1 LVDMTRP
8 AASLQ
13 VRRLQKRLESLGNDV
28 RRGERAR
35 LATWRPRLVGSAYA
49 GSAANLAAYLA
60 FRHHDIRDI
69 QDQLAV
75 LGLSSLGRTEAHVRS
90 GIAAVEAALAAF
102 LGDAASLEWVARI
115 GRLRD
120 AQARLVA
127 ERAAVLLGPERPERR
142 TRVMVTLPEEG
153 AADAGLVRDLVER
166 GMDIARINAAHDG
179 PDTWRAM
186 ALGVRSASRDAGRD
200 CRILLDLPGPK
211 MRIGPLPSAP
221 GRLRLRSPRDEG
233 GRSVFLLDGSGAPGT
248 AHPPEGEQ
256 ARVAVDAA
264 WLSQLE
270 VGDRIAWVDAHG
282 RPRTLRVET
291 QSGAETVAV
300 STSRGIAL
308 SEGIELILV
317 REKRKRGVGLVGR
330 FEPEPGSIAVHVG
343 DVLRLLADQPRPTPG
358 AGDANPGDP
367 WITCLQTGALEALQ
381 AGHHVDIDDGH
392 IVTRV
397 EAVDSNQALL
407 RVLTTRRPEERV
419 RADQG
424 LNFPNSPIRGQGF
437 GPDDLLALDVAADI
451 ADIVGLSFAQTPED
465 VDRLIEELDARGA
478 RDIGVIAKIETQGGV
493 ERLPDIIVAGASRR
507 PFGVMIARGDL
518 AIEIGYE
525 RLAEMQEELLWVCEA
540 ARVPVI
546 WATQV
551 LESMVKTGIPTRAE
565 LTDAAMGARAECV
578 MLNKGPHILDGVDTL
593 VDVVVRMETH
603 QSKKTSRL
611 RALQS
616 W

>member
-1 LVDMTRP
+1 
-8 AASLQ
+8 
-13 VRRLQKRLESLGNDV
+13 
-28 RRGERAR
+28 
-35 LATWRPRLVGSAYA
+35 
-49 GSAANLAAYLA
+49 
-60 FRHHDIRDI
+60 
-69 QDQLAV
+69 
-75 LGLSSLGRTEAHVRS
+75 
-90 GIAAVEAALAAF
+90 
-102 LGDAASLEWVARI
+102 
-115 GRLRD
+115 
-120 AQARLVA
+120 
-127 ERAAVLLGPERPERR
+127 
-142 TRVMVTLPEEG
+142 MVTLPEEG
-153 AADAGLVRDLVER
+153 VTDTGLVRDLVDH

-186 ALGVRSASRDAGRD
+186 ALVVRSASRDAGRD

-221 GRLRLRSPRDEG
+221 GRLRLRAPKDES
-233 GRSVFLLDGSGAPGT
+233 GRNVFLLDGSGAPGT
-248 AHPPEGEQ
+248 PNAPDGGQ

-264 WLSQLE
+264 WLARLE
-270 VGDRIAWVDAHG
+270 VGDRIACIDAKG
-282 RPRTLRVET
+282 RARTLQVDTR
-291 QSGAETVAV
+291 SGDEAV
-300 STSRGIAL
+300 SVSTRRGIAL
-308 SEGIELILV
+308 VEGTELLLV
-317 REKRKRGVGLVGR
+317 REKRKRGVGLVGP
-330 FEPEPGSIAVHVG
+330 FEPAPGSIAVKVG
-343 DVLRLLADQPRPTPG
+343 DVLRLLPFEPVSTRDSDGEQADGPWVACLE
-358 AGDANPGDP
+358 AGV
-367 WITCLQTGALEALQ
+367 LEALQ
-381 AGHHVDIDDGH
+381 VGHHVDIDDGH

-397 EAVDSNQALL
+397 EAVDANEALL

-424 LNFPNSPIRGQGF
+424 LNFPNSPIRGEGF

-478 RDIGVIAKIETQGGV
+478 HDIGVIAKIETQSGI

-551 LESMVKTGIPTRAE
+551 LESLVKTGIPTRAE
-565 LTDAAMGARAECV
+565 LTDAAMGERAECV

-593 VDVVVRMETH
+593 ADVIVRMETH

>member
-1 LVDMTRP
+1 M
-8 AASLQ
+8 
-13 VRRLQKRLESLGNDV
+13 
-28 RRGERAR
+28 
-35 LATWRPRLVGSAYA
+35 ATWRPRLVGSAYA
-49 GSAANLAAYLA
+49 GSAANLAAYLT
-60 FRHHDIRDI
+60 FRQHDVREI
-69 QDQLAV
+69 QDDLAV

-90 GIAAVEAALAAF
+90 GIAAVEAALGAF
-102 LGDAASLEWVARI
+102 LGDPTSLPWVARI
-115 GRLRD
+115 GRLRE

-127 ERAAVLLGPERPERR
+127 QRAESLLGPERPKRQ
-142 TRVMVTLPEEG
+142 TRIMVTLPET
-153 AADAGLVRDLVER
+153 AADDAGVVRDLVER

-186 ALGVRSASRDAGRD
+186 ARLVRAASLDVGRD

-211 MRIGPLPSAP
+211 MRIGPLPSGP
-221 GRLRLRSPRDEG
+221 GRLRLRSPREES
-233 GRSVFLLDGSGAPGT
+233 GRNVFLLDASGAPGSP
-248 AHPPEGEQ
+248 HPPDGKQ
-256 ARVAVDAA
+256 ATVAVDAA
-264 WLSQLE
+264 WLSRLE
-270 VGDRIAWVDAHG
+270 IGDRIACFDAEG
-282 RPRTLRVET
+282 RARTLRVET
-291 QSGAETVAV
+291 RTGPETVAV
-300 STSRGIAL
+300 STRRGIAL
-308 SEGIELILV
+308 SEGIGLILV

-330 FEPEPGSIAVHVG
+330 FEPAPGSITVHVG
-343 DVLRLLADQPRPTPG
+343 DALRLLAVPPVAASDTFEEDG
-358 AGDANPGDP
+358 HDP
-367 WITCLQTGALEALQ
+367 WISCLQAGVLEALQ
-381 AGHHVDIDDGH
+381 VGHDVDIDDGH

-397 EAVDSNQALL
+397 EAVGANEARL
-407 RVLTTRRPEERV
+407 RVLTMRRPEEHV

-424 LNFPNSPIRGQGF
+424 LNFPDGPIRGEGF
-437 GPDDLLALDVAADI
+437 GPDDLIALDVAADI
-451 ADIVGLSFAQTPED
+451 ADIVGLSFAQSPED

-478 RDIGVIAKIETQGGV
+478 KDTGVIAKIETQGGI

-551 LESMVKTGIPTRAE
+551 LESLVKTGIPTRAE
-565 LTDAAMGARAECV
+565 LTDAAMGERAECV

-593 VDVVVRMETH
+593 VDVIVRMETH
-603 QSKKTSRL
+603 QSKKSSRL